1 MGAGLAIV
9 AVAALVGVG
18 ILLLIIRQS
27 RGGNDGG
34 GLEDGRARV
43 AADGFFV
50 RAFPAGSRVHWRALV
65 NGTWRTGVAE
75 IAGSE
80 TFVYTG
86 GTPSEIEL
94 KSIGGGAV
102 PAPVSAPAPSSSND
116 DDSSSDA
123 FAGFPSAY

>member
-1 MGAGLAIV
+1 MGVAIV
-9 AVAALVGVG
+9 AVAALVGAG
-18 ILLLIIRQS
+18 ILWMIIRQS

-75 IAGSE
+75 IAGGE

-94 KSIGGGAV
+94 KSIGGAA

-116 DDSSSDA
+116 DDGSA